1 MLRSIKDA
9 VLRYL
14 TEMPDPRDV
23 DAMSMTLHHCVR
35 LVYPQQQS
43 ESSSSTTPV
52 ERRTANMK
60 WNLDSPQPGFIKPA

>member
-35 LVYPQQQS
+35 LVYPQPQS
-43 ESSSSTTPV
+43 ESISSTTPA
-52 ERRTANMK
+52 EQRTANMK
-60 WNLDSPQPGFIKPA
+60 WNLDSPQPRFIKPA